1 MIVSDVCK
9 WWLNNKCFISP
20 SLALASVI
28 NYHRNYTPSCGV
40 TYDACHS
47 DDSKNVIY
55 DRNKFAIQAT
65 GINYDRKK
73 FYKSGLYTCSRLTIL
88 DEKKGRK
95 KGHLIFPSD
104 EFQHFFAEQIF
115 FEQIFCSK
123 KLLFLGP
130 TSPHFALSL
139 HSEFYFAS
147 RPRP

>member
-1 MIVSDVCK
+1 MIVSNVCK

-20 SLALASVI
+20 RLRISKCHQL
-28 NYHRNYTPSCGV
+28 PSQL
-40 TYDACHS
+40 HS
-47 DDSKNVIY
+47 KLWRLSGDSRGVIY
-55 DRNKFAIQAT
+55 DRNKFLIQAT

-73 FYKSGLYTCSRLTIL
+73 FYKWGLYTCSRLTIL

-104 EFQHFFAEQIF
+104 EFQHFFVEQIF

-123 KLLFLGP
+123 KLFLGP

-147 RPRP
+147 RPWP